1 MCQAK
6 RNGGSLVDREQALEA
21 WGRGEQPPGEKG
33 ERGKGMIFSEKM
45 SLAIQ
50 DFLQTDP

>member
-21 WGRGEQPPGEKG
+21 WGRGEQPPGENG
-33 ERGKGMIFSEKM
+33 ERGTEKD
-45 SLAIQ
+45 A
-50 DFLQTDP
+50 DVCF